1 MMGMMPNRAW
11 AEVDLDRIGRNA
23 RRVRAWTRRTAE
35 VMGVVKADAYGHGV
49 SRVVPVLLRNGV
61 TRLAVSMLDEAL
73 ELRRQGVG
81 VPILVLGYTDPRR
94 AEEIIGADITQTVFS
109 RDLAQ
114 SLSNA
119 AVRMRREVRIHIK
132 IDTGMGRVGFLAGFE
147 AVRDARWIAAL
158 PQVVIEGAY
167 THFATADEADDTYT
181 RAQYDLF
188 TGVCAELDAYG
199 VTIPIKHVCNSAAIL
214 RFPHMHMDMVRAG
227 LILYGMLPS
236 PDCAG
241 HLEPDGLEP
250 AMTLKAN
257 VVMRKTLPAGSP
269 ISYGGV
275 YVTPAPAEIV
285 TLPIGYADGYSR
297 ALAGRGQVLIHG
309 RRAPLV
315 GRICMDMCMVDVT
328 ALGQPVAVG
337 DEVVLFGCQ
346 GGQCIP
352 VEEMAAWMGTIHY
365 EATCLI
371 GRRVPRAYVSGGTVG
386 DVANYL
392 L

>member
-1 MMGMMPNRAW
+1 MNHLLPNRAW

-23 RRVRAWTRRTAE
+23 RRIRDWTRRTAE

-73 ELRRQGVG
+73 ELRRQGVD

-94 AEEIIGADITQTVFS
+94 AEEIIAAEITQTVFS
-109 RDLAQ
+109 RDLAHA
-114 SLSNA
+114 LSAA
-119 AVRMRREVRIHIK
+119 AVRLQREVRIHIK

-167 THFATADEADDTYT
+167 THFAAADAADDTST
-181 RAQYDLF
+181 RRQYDLF
-188 TGVCAELDAYG
+188 TGVCAELDTGG

-227 LILYGMLPS
+227 LILYGMRPT
-236 PDCAG
+236 PACG
-241 HLEPDGLEP
+241 HSLELEP

-257 VVMRKTLPAGSP
+257 VVMCKTLPAGSP
-269 ISYGGV
+269 ISYGSA
-275 YVTPAPAEIV
+275 YVTRTPAQIV
-285 TLPIGYADGYSR
+285 TIPIGYADGYLR
-297 ALAGRGQVLIHG
+297 ALAGRGQVLVHQQ
-309 RRAPLV
+309 RAPLV

-328 ALGQPVAVG
+328 ALPRPVAVG

-346 GGQCIP
+346 GESCIP
-352 VEEMAAWMGTIHY
+352 VEELAAWMGTIHY
-365 EATCLI
+365 EVTCLI
-371 GRRVPRAYVSGGTVG
+371 GRRVPRAYLSGGQVG
-386 DVANYL
+386 DIANYL